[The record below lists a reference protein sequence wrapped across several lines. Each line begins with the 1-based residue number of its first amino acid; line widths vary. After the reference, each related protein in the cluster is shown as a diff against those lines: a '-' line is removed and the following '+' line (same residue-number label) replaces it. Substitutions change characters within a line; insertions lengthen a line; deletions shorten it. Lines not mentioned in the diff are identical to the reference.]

1 MNWNELGNRFS
12 MLRDDDAV
20 GADTIKQ
27 RQALLLE
34 LGGRYAL
41 HEKNYIV
48 NQKDCLVRKSGHFL
62 NSVVK
67 SSSVPGKHHGADLS
81 GCEGYYKDIVGQ

>member
-1 MNWNELGNRFS
+1 MNGNELGNRFS
-12 MLRDDDAV
+12 VLCDDNAI
-20 GADTIKQ
+20 GAYTIQ
-27 RQALLLE
+27 QGQALLLE

-67 SSSVPGKHHGADLS
+67 SFDS
-81 GCEGYYKDIVGQ
+81 G